1 MLKKNLYIA
10 KAFKTILGMR
20 KKIELE
26 FVMRTSPRVLFPRL
40 STPAGLTE
48 WFADNVTVRSKNI
61 FDFHWNKT
69 IQSAEQ
75 SYLRENVVVRYD
87 WLDQPDKETGY
98 FEFRIRIDE
107 LTGDVSLIVI
117 DFAEEEEIDE
127 AIELWNTQI
136 GQLKH
141 VLGI

>member
-1 MLKKNLYIA
+1 
-10 KAFKTILGMR
+10 MR

-26 FVMRTSPRVLFPRL
+26 FVMRTSPKVLFPRL

-61 FDFHWNKT
+61 YDFHWNKT

-87 WLDQPDKETGY
+87 WLDASEKDTGF

-107 LTGDVSLIVI
+107 LTGDVSLIVT
-117 DFAEEEEIDE
+117 DFAEEDEVEET
-127 AIELWNTQI
+127 IELWNTQI
-136 GQLKH
+136 NHLKH
-141 VLGI
+141 ILGL

>member
-1 MLKKNLYIA
+1 
-10 KAFKTILGMR
+10 MR
-20 KKIELE
+20 KKFELE

-48 WFADNVTVRSKNI
+48 WFADNVTVRQKNI

-69 IQSAEQ
+69 IQSAAQ
-75 SYLRENVVVRYD
+75 TYLRENVVVRYE
-87 WLDQPDKETGY
+87 WLDIDDKDTNY

-107 LTGDVSLIVI
+107 LTGDASLII
-117 DFAEEEEIDE
+117 TDFAEENEVDE

-136 GQLKH
+136 NQLKH